1 MKRLLPL
8 LVLLACAT
16 ERGGPT
22 PPVPQ
27 PGPSANPT
35 AAASTTAPA
44 ADAPQMQPPALRLP
58 DGVRPVRYRP
68 TLTIVPD
75 QDGFDGVIEIDLDV
89 LAATPV
95 VWLNAQDLQITR
107 AEARVGGVTLAGR
120 VLAQPKD
127 LVGIVFERSLP
138 AGDATLRLTYSG
150 RLSRRD
156 SAGIFQTEEGGR
168 WYASTQFEPI
178 DARRAY
184 PCFDEPSS
192 KVPWQLTLRIKTG
205 QRAFANTPVESQE
218 DGADGFT
225 TVRFAPTRPLPSY
238 LTAFAVGPWERIDA
252 GKAGEG
258 GIAVGVIVPQRLV
271 PQAGWAKE
279 ITPRI
284 LPRLEGWFGIAYPFD
299 KLDVIAVPLARGA
312 MENVGLVTYGSTLL
326 LVPPGEDTPA
336 FRRAQASVST
346 HELAHMWF
354 GDLVTNAW
362 WDDLWLNEAFATWM
376 TYKTLES
383 WHPEWGA
390 TLDRVGA
397 RGRALAAD
405 SLLTARRIRQP
416 IESDDDMLNAF
427 DAITY
432 QKGASVIHMFEQFVG
447 PEKFRRGVQRY
458 LKAHAYSSATA
469 SDFLSDVSAEA
480 GLDIQPAFS
489 TFLDQPGVPLVTAQL
504 RCEPGK
510 PPRLEL
516 SQERYVPLGAEPT
529 PEQRQQVWQ
538 VPVCARWS
546 GGRMCALLA
555 VKSAS
560 AELPAKRCPTDV
572 VANAGA
578 AGYYHLS
585 AHEERL
591 LADGARRLTPA
602 ERVAALQDLV
612 ALSRAGRLSHGEVL
626 RVVPPLARDPD
637 RHVVEATIAVASQV
651 RDEKLLGENELPLYR
666 RWVHD
671 LYASRARQ
679 LGWTPRLGESDELK
693 LLRASLLKV
702 LGHAADDPEVVSE
715 ARARAQAWLADRRA
729 VDPTVVPVA
738 LTVAAEHGDRAFFD
752 ALHAAAGK
760 EGDRH
765 HRLLL
770 LEAMGSFREPAIA
783 RDAMRVALSSEF
795 PAREAITL
803 VYGATHSVEARGAAY
818 DFVRENFGE
827 LAGRL
832 PVREAAGLVAAGS
845 VLCDESK
852 RAEVEAFFR
861 ERMAALP
868 GGPRRYAQAVE
879 QLRTC
884 AAFRAAQAAA
894 VARFFSAARASR

>member
-1 MKRLLPL
+1 MKRLPL
-8 LVLLACAT
+8 LLLALGCAT
-16 ERGGPT
+16 ERGAPA
-22 PPVPQ
+22 PPAPQ
-27 PGPSANPT
+27 PGPSTNPT

-44 ADAPQMQPPALRLP
+44 DEAPETRPPALRLA
-58 DGVRPVRYRP
+58 DTVRPVRYRP
-68 TLTIVPD
+68 SLTLVPD
-75 QDGFDGVIEIDLDV
+75 SDRFDGVMEIDLDV

-95 VWLNAQDLQITR
+95 VWLNAQDIEVSA
-107 AEARVGGVTLAGR
+107 AEARAGGAALPGR

-127 LVGIVFERSLP
+127 FVGIAFDRPLP
-138 AGDATLRLTYSG
+138 PGSALLRLTYTG
-150 RLSRRD
+150 RISRRD
-156 SAGIFQTEEGGR
+156 SAGVFQTEEGGR
-168 WYASTQFEPI
+168 WYVSTHFEPI

-184 PCFDEPSS
+184 PCFDEPSF
-192 KVPWQLTLRIKTG
+192 KAPWQLTLRIKTG
-205 QRAFANTPVESQE
+205 QLAFANTAVERQR
-218 DGADGFT
+218 DMGDGFT
-225 TVRFAPTRPLPSY
+225 LVRFAPTRPLPSY
-238 LTAFAVGPWERIDA
+238 LTAFAVGPWERLDA
-252 GKAGEG
+252 GKAGQG
-258 GIAVGVIVPQRLV
+258 GTPVGVIVPAGLA

-279 ITPRI
+279 ITPQI
-284 LPRLEGWFGIAYPFD
+284 VPRLEEWFGIAYPFE

-346 HELAHMWF
+346 HEFAHMWF

-362 WDDLWLNEAFATWM
+362 WNDLWLNEAFATWM

-390 TLDRVGA
+390 ALDRVAA

-432 QKGASVIHMFEQFVG
+432 LKGASVIHMFEQFVG
-447 PEKFRRGVQRY
+447 PSSFRRGVQRY

-469 SDFLSDVSAEA
+469 SDFLSDVSNEA
-480 GLDIQPAFS
+480 GVDIQAAFS
-489 TFLDQPGVPLVTAQL
+489 TFLDQPGVPLVTAQV

-529 PEQRQQVWQ
+529 AEQRDQVWQ
-538 VPVCARWS
+538 VPVCARWN
-546 GGRMCALLA
+546 GGRTCVLLA
-555 VKSAS
+555 TKSAS
-560 AELPAKRCPTDV
+560 AELPTKRCPTDAL
-572 VANAGA
+572 ANAGA
-578 AGYYHLS
+578 AGYYHLF

-591 LADGARRLTPA
+591 LADGGRRLLPA

-612 ALSRAGRLSHGEVL
+612 ALSRAGKLAHGELL
-626 RVVPPLARDPD
+626 RVVPALARDPD
-637 RHVVEATIAVASQV
+637 RHVVEATIAVASGV
-651 RDEKLLGENELPLYR
+651 RDDDLLRAAELPQYR
-666 RWVHD
+666 RWIRD
-671 LYASRARQ
+671 LYAPRARQ
-679 LGWTPRLGESDELK
+679 LGWTPRRGESDELK

-715 ARARAQAWLADRRA
+715 ARTRAQAWLADRRA
-729 VDPTVVPVA
+729 VDPTLVPVA
-738 LTVAAEHGDRAFFD
+738 LTVAAEHGDRALFD
-752 ALHAAAGK
+752 ALHAAARK
-760 EGDRH
+760 EADRH
-765 HRLLL
+765 YRLLL
-770 LEAMGSFREPAIA
+770 LEAMGSFRDPAIA
-783 RDAMRVALSSEF
+783 RDAMRVALSNEF

-827 LAGRL
+827 LAGKL
-832 PVREAAGLVAAGS
+832 PAREAAGLVAAGS
-845 VLCDESK
+845 ALCDDSK
-852 RAEVEAFFR
+852 RAEVESFFR
-861 ERMAALP
+861 ERMAGLP

-879 QLRTC
+879 QLRNC
-884 AAFRAAQAAA
+884 AAFRTAQAPA
-894 VARFFSAARASR
+894 VVRFFSAARASR